1 MSVIRFLI
9 LISTSLWLAGCAS
22 SGGGG
27 SWNGSGG
34 HIGDLRGK
42 KIEVKEEKIE
52 GGLEK
57 AIAGYKKFLESTPE
71 SEQSPEALR
80 RLADLKIQEVEGIY
94 DPNTKSIQYS
104 KPGSTKVESPI
115 GKKSGDE
122 KQPMRE
128 SIEAL
133 EKRSAQEDKTAEQ
146 NKLTGLPDGNS
157 MAQQVLKDDA
167 NSREAI
173 GIYLKLLKKYPD
185 YDRND
190 QVLYQL
196 ARAYGI
202 RGQQDKAMQT
212 LDRIV
217 RQYPYTP
224 LIDEVQFRRGEILFV
239 RKRYH
244 EAELAYGAVV
254 KTGRR
259 SNFYDQ
265 ALYKYGWSQFK
276 QSRYDDA
283 INSFIRLIDEKA
295 AGGRAAINAMSPIEK
310 QRLNDTL
317 RVVSFSFSYLGG
329 ADAVDK
335 YFTTH
340 GRKSY
345 EDMLFADLGEHYL
358 VKRRYA
364 DAAQT
369 FARFVQRNPLHDRA
383 PEFQRNVIE
392 VYEKGGFPKLVIDAK
407 REFANIYDPKGNY
420 WKVHDIK
427 QQPKTLAFIKQN
439 LIDLAKHYHALSQKR
454 HEAEDRKEAII
465 WYRRFLASFP
475 TDTQAPEMNFLLAD
489 LLFDAHDYL
498 AAAKEYEKTAYHY
511 PPHKRSSEAAY
522 ASVLAYREQI
532 KKAPEADKPGAIY
545 QAIASSIRFADAFPK
560 HPEAAGA
567 LDQAAIDSF
576 KRKEY
581 EKARVL
587 AQRVIKEHPQADIKI
602 LQSAWTVSA
611 HSSFA
616 LADYTAAEQGY
627 KEALNR
633 LPEKSNERAGL
644 VDRLAASAYK
654 QGEVK
659 LKAGD
664 VAGAAKDYLR
674 VAEIAPGSTI
684 RETADYDAA
693 AALIQLKQWGRAI
706 DVLESYRKRYPNS
719 KQAYSV
725 SEKLAVA
732 YEKDRQWHAAAVEF
746 DRIRQ
751 LTKDPQ
757 VKREASYRSA
767 KLFNRANDT
776 GSAIVAYRRFIKDYA
791 ANIDQSIEAR
801 NSLAELYGKTKRERE
816 RMDVLK
822 DIVRVDQTA
831 GNHRTD
837 RTRYLAALAK
847 LELSEPLVR
856 QYKKIRLTLPLKQSL
871 ARKKKS
877 MEQVLKVFSDMLDYK
892 VADVTTAATYRIAD
906 TYYDLTQA
914 ILKSDR
920 PRNLNKLELE
930 QYDILL
936 EEQSYPFEEKAIE
949 LHKKNLQFMRKGI
962 YNKWID
968 KSIEELG
975 KLVPARFDKPEQG
988 ESVVESVR

>member
-1 MSVIRFLI
+1 VMRFLQI
-9 LISTSLWLAGCAS
+9 LLVTAASLWLIGCAS
-22 SGGGG
+22 SGGGW
-27 SWNGSGG
+27 SGSGG
-34 HIGDLRGK
+34 NIGDLRGK

-94 DPNTKSIQYS
+94 DPNTKSIKYS
-104 KPGSTKVESPI
+104 KPGSTRVESPI
-115 GKKSGDE
+115 GKKSKNE
-122 KQPMRE
+122 KEPQRE
-128 SIEAL
+128 SLDAL
-133 EKRSAQEDKTAEQ
+133 EKRSAKEDKSAGT
-146 NKLTGLPDGNS
+146 NKLTGLPGENT

-173 GIYLKLLKKYPD
+173 GIYLKLLKKYPE

-190 QVLYQL
+190 RVLYQL

-202 RGQQDKAMQT
+202 RGQQDKAMQV
-212 LDRIV
+212 LNRIV
-217 RQYPYTP
+217 REYPYTP

-244 EAELAYGAVV
+244 DAQLAYGAVV

-265 ALYKYGWSQFK
+265 ALYKHGWSLFK
-276 QSRYDDA
+276 QSHYEQA
-283 INSFIRLIDEKA
+283 IDSFIRLIDEKA
-295 AGGRAAINAMSPIEK
+295 AGGRAAIDSMSPIEK

-335 YFTTH
+335 YFKTH

-383 PEFQRNVIE
+383 PEFQRNVIA
-392 VYEKGGFPKLVIDAK
+392 VYEKGGFPKLVIESK

-420 WKVHDIK
+420 WKVHDINK
-427 QQPKTLAFIKQN
+427 QPKTLAFIKQN
-439 LIDLAKHYHALSQKR
+439 LVDLAKHYHALSQKR
-454 HEAEDRKEAII
+454 HEAEDRKEAIV

-475 TDTQAPEMNFLLAD
+475 ADKQAPEMNFLLAD
-489 LLFDAHDYL
+489 LLFDNHDYL

-532 KKAPEADKPGAIY
+532 KKAPEAEKPGAVY

-567 LDQAAIDSF
+567 LDQAAIDTY

-581 EKARVL
+581 EKARTL
-587 AQRVIKEHPQADIKI
+587 AQRVIKEHPEADSKI
-602 LQSAWTVSA
+602 LRSAWTVSGHA
-611 HSSFA
+611 SFE
-616 LADYTAAEQGY
+616 LSDYTAAEQDY
-627 KEALNR
+627 KQALNR
-633 LPEKSNERAGL
+633 LPEKSKQRGAL
-644 VDRLAASAYK
+644 LDRLAASAYK
-654 QGEVK
+654 QGEAK
-659 LKAGD
+659 QDAGD
-664 VAGAAKDYLR
+664 LKGAAKDYLR
-674 VAEIAPGSTI
+674 VAQIAPTSSI
-684 RETADYDAA
+684 RQTADYDAA
-693 AALIQLKQWGRAI
+693 AALIKLKQWGQAI
-706 DVLESYRKRYPNS
+706 SVLESYRKRYPHS
-719 KQAYSV
+719 KEAYSV
-725 SEKLAVA
+725 AEKLAVA
-732 YEKDRQWHAAAVEF
+732 YEKDRQWRAAAVEF

-751 LTKDPQ
+751 LTKDPE
-757 VKREASYRSA
+757 VRREASYRSA
-767 KLFNRANDT
+767 KLFDRANDT
-776 GSAIVAYRRFIKDYA
+776 NSAIVAYRRFIKDYA
-791 ANIDQSIEAR
+791 SRIDQSIEAR

-816 RMDVLK
+816 RLGVLK

-831 GNHRTD
+831 GKHRTD

-856 QYKKIRLTLPLKQSL
+856 QYKKIRLTLPLKRSL

-930 QYDILL
+930 QYNILL

-962 YNKWID
+962 YNKWVD

-975 KLVPARFDKPEQG
+975 KLVPARYNKPERG

>member
-1 MSVIRFLI
+1 VLF
-9 LISTSLWLAGCAS
+9 ISFFSASLFGCATS
-22 SGGGG
+22 NN
-27 SWNGSGG
+27 WNSSGG
-34 HIGDLRGK
+34 HIGDLSGK
-42 KIEVKEEKIE
+42 KIEVKEEKIQ

-104 KPGSTKVESPI
+104 KPGSTRVESPI
-115 GKKSGDE
+115 DKKPGDE
-122 KQPMRE
+122 KIPQRE
-128 SIEAL
+128 SLEAL
-133 EKRSAQEDKTAEQ
+133 ENRSAKEDKGGYS
-146 NKLTGLPDGNS
+146 NKLTGLPGGNA

-173 GIYLKLLKKYPD
+173 NIYLKLLKKYPE

-202 RGQQDKAMQT
+202 RGQQDKAMQV
-212 LDRIV
+212 LNRIV
-217 RQYPYTP
+217 KEFPYTP

-244 EAELAYGAVV
+244 DAELAYGAVV

-265 ALYKYGWSQFK
+265 ALYKHGWSLFK
-276 QSRYDDA
+276 QSEYEGA

-295 AGGRAAINAMSPIEK
+295 AGGRAAINSMNPIEK

-335 YFTTH
+335 YFKTH

-369 FARFVQRNPLHDRA
+369 FARFVQRNPLHARA
-383 PEFQRNVIE
+383 PEFQKDVID
-392 VYEKGGFPKLVIDAK
+392 VYEKGGFPKLVIEAK
-407 REFANIYDPKGNY
+407 KSYADIYDPKGNY
-420 WKVHDIK
+420 WKVHDIHK
-427 QQPKTLAFIKQN
+427 QPKTLAFIKQN
-439 LIDLAKHYHALSQKR
+439 LVDLAKHYHALSQKQ
-454 HEAEDRKEAII
+454 HEDSDRKEAIV

-475 TDTQAPEMNFLLAD
+475 KDNQAPEMNFLLAD
-489 LLFDAHDYL
+489 LLFDNHEFV
-498 AAAKEYEKTAYHY
+498 AAAREYTKTAYQY
-511 PPHKRSSEAAY
+511 PPHKRSAEAAY
-522 ASVLAYREQI
+522 AAVLAYREQI
-532 KKAPEADKPGAIY
+532 KKASDADKAGAVY
-545 QAIASSIRFADAFPK
+545 QAIASSIRFADTFPK

-567 LDQAAIDSF
+567 LEQAAIDTYH
-576 KRKEY
+576 RKEY
-581 EKARVL
+581 QKARQL
-587 AQRVIKEHPQADIKI
+587 AQRVIKEHPAADIKV
-602 LQSAWTVSA
+602 LQSAWTVSGHA
-611 HSSFA
+611 SFA
-616 LADYTAAEQGY
+616 LADYVSAENDYVQ
-627 KEALNR
+627 ALQR
-633 LPEKSNERAGL
+633 LPEKSRDRAAL
-644 VDRLAASAYK
+644 QDRLAASAYK

-659 LKAGD
+659 QIAGD
-664 VAGAAKDYLR
+664 LNGAAKDFLR
-674 VAEIAPGSTI
+674 VAKIAPTSSI
-684 RETADYDAA
+684 RQTADYDAA
-693 AALIQLKQWGRAI
+693 AALIKLKQWEQAI
-706 DVLESYRKRYPNS
+706 SVLESYRKNFPGS

-725 SEKLAVA
+725 TEKLAVA
-732 YEKDRQWHAAAVEF
+732 YEKDRQWRAAALEF

-751 LTKDPQ
+751 LTKDD
-757 VKREASYRSA
+757 KIRREASYRSA
-767 KLFNRANDT
+767 KLFDRANDDKF
-776 GSAIVAYRRFIKDYA
+776 AIVAYRRFIRDYA
-791 ANIDQSIEAR
+791 SNIDESIEAR
-801 NSLAELYGKTKRERE
+801 NNLAELYDKTGDKSKRT
-816 RMDVLK
+816 DVLR
-822 DIVRVDQTA
+822 DIVRADQSA
-831 GNHRTD
+831 GKNRTD

-847 LELSEPLVR
+847 LELSDPLVQ
-856 QYKKIRLTLPLKQSL
+856 QYKKIRLTLPLKRSL

-877 MEQVLKVFSDMLDYK
+877 MEQLLKVFSDMLDYK

-920 PRNLNKLELE
+920 PHNLNKLELE
-930 QYDILL
+930 QYNILL
-936 EEQSYPFEEKAIE
+936 EEQSYPFEEKAIK

-962 YNKWID
+962 YNKWVD

-975 KLVPARFDKPEQG
+975 KLVPARYNKPERG

>member
-1 MSVIRFLI
+1 VTGATRFLI
-9 LISTSLWLAGCAS
+9 LASTSLWLVGCAS
-22 SGGGG
+22 PGG
-27 SWNGSGG
+27 WNGSGG
-34 HIGDLRGK
+34 NIGDLRGK
-42 KIEVKEEKIE
+42 KVEVKEEKIE

-94 DPNTKSIQYS
+94 DPNTRSIQYS

-115 GKKSGDE
+115 GRKTSDD
-122 KQPMRE
+122 KQPVRE
-128 SIEAL
+128 SLETL
-133 EKRSAQEDKTAEQ
+133 EKRSAKEDKTAEK
-146 NKLTGLPDGNS
+146 NKLTGLPDGNA

-202 RGQQDKAMQT
+202 RGQQDQAMQT

-244 EAELAYGAVV
+244 DAELAYGAVV
-254 KTGRR
+254 KAGRH

-265 ALYKYGWSQFK
+265 ALYKHGWSQFK
-276 QSRYDDA
+276 QSQYEEA
-283 INSFIRLIDEKA
+283 IDSFIRLIDEKA

-335 YFTTH
+335 YFTSH

-407 REFANIYDPKGNY
+407 REFANIYDPKSNY

-439 LIDLAKHYHALSQKR
+439 LVDLAKHYHALSQKR
-454 HEAEDRKEAII
+454 HEAEDRNEAIA

-489 LLFDAHDYL
+489 LLFDSHEYL

-532 KKAPEADKPGAIY
+532 KKAPDADKPGAVY
-545 QAIASSIRFADAFPK
+545 QAIASSIRFADAFPE

-567 LDQAAIDSF
+567 LDQAAIDTY
-576 KRKEY
+576 KRKEF
-581 EKARVL
+581 EKARML
-587 AQRVIKEHPQADIKI
+587 SQRVIKEYPHADTKI

-611 HSSFA
+611 HSSFG

-633 LPEKSNERAGL
+633 LPDSSKERAGL

-674 VAEIAPGSTI
+674 VAEIAPASSI

-706 DVLESYRKRYPNS
+706 DVLESYRKRYPD
-719 KQAYSV
+719 KQTYTV

-732 YEKDRQWHAAAVEF
+732 YENDRQWRAAAVEF

-751 LTKDPQ
+751 LAKDQQ
-757 VKREASYRSA
+757 VQREASYRSA
-767 KLFNRANDT
+767 KLFDRANDT

-791 ANIDQSIEAR
+791 GNIDQSIEAR
-801 NSLAELYGKTKRERE
+801 NSLAELYGKTRRERE
-816 RMDVLK
+816 RMDVLQ
-822 DIVRVDQTA
+822 DIVRVDQSA
-831 GNHRTD
+831 GKQRTD

-962 YNKWID
+962 YNKWVD

-975 KLVPARFDKPEQG
+975 KLVPARYDKPEQG
-988 ESVVESVR
+988 ESVVESVQ

>member
-1 MSVIRFLI
+1 VTGMMRICLLV
-9 LISTSLWLAGCAS
+9 STSLWLAGCAS
-22 SGGGG
+22 TGGGWNGGGG
-27 SWNGSGG
+27 N
-34 HIGDLRGK
+34 IGDLRGK

-80 RLADLKIQEVEGIY
+80 RLADLKIQEVEGVY
-94 DPNTKSIQYS
+94 DPNTDSIQYS

-115 GKKSGDE
+115 ATKSKDE
-122 KQPMRE
+122 KEPQRE
-128 SIEAL
+128 SLESL
-133 EKRSAQEDKTAEQ
+133 EKRSAREDKTAEQ
-146 NKLTGLPDGNS
+146 NKLTGLPDGNA

-173 GIYLKLLKKYPD
+173 GIYLKLLKKYPE

-202 RGQQDKAMQT
+202 RGQQDQAMQT

-217 RQYPYTP
+217 REYPYTP

-244 EAELAYGAVV
+244 DAELAYGAVV

-265 ALYKYGWSQFK
+265 ALYKHGWSLFK
-276 QSRYDDA
+276 QSQYEEA
-283 INSFIRLIDEKA
+283 IDSFIRLIDEKA

-335 YFTTH
+335 YFKSH

-364 DAAQT
+364 DAAET
-369 FARFVQRNPLHDRA
+369 YARFVQRNPLHNRA

-454 HEAEDRKEAII
+454 HEADDRKEAIT

-489 LLFDAHDYL
+489 LLFDGHEYL
-498 AAAKEYEKTAYHY
+498 AAAKEYENTAYHY

-532 KKAPEADKPGAIY
+532 KIAPEADKPGAVY

-567 LDQAAIDSF
+567 LDQAAIDTY

-581 EKARVL
+581 EKARML
-587 AQRVIKEHPQADIKI
+587 AQRVIKEHPEADIKI

-633 LPEKSNERAGL
+633 LPDKSNERAGL

-674 VAEIAPGSTI
+674 VAEIAPASSI

-706 DVLESYRKRYPNS
+706 DVLESYRKRYPDS

-732 YEKDRQWHAAAVEF
+732 YEKDRQWRAAAVEF

-751 LTKDPQ
+751 LTKDSE
-757 VKREASYRSA
+757 VRREASYRSA
-767 KLFNRANDT
+767 KLFDRANDSS
-776 GSAIVAYRRFIKDYA
+776 SAIVAYRRFIKDYA
-791 ANIDQSIEAR
+791 GNIDQSIEAR

-816 RMDVLK
+816 RMDVLQ
-822 DIVRVDQTA
+822 DIVRVDQGA
-831 GNHRTD
+831 GSHRTD

-847 LELSEPLVR
+847 LELSEPLVQ

-877 MEQVLKVFSDMLDYK
+877 MEQVLKVFSEMLDYK

-936 EEQSYPFEEKAIE
+936 EEQAYPFEEKAIE

-962 YNKWID
+962 YNKWVD
-968 KSIEELG
+968 KSIDELG
-975 KLVPARFDKPEQG
+975 KLVPARYDKPEQG
-988 ESVVESVR
+988 ELVVESVR